1 MGEWLSRREA
11 ASPSSVLQGWQDGDG
26 DGDGDGV
33 DDGVDDGSVL
43 QGWRDGDGDNDVTMK
58 RRLTGWC

>member
-1 MGEWLSRREA
+1 MGDGVDEGVDDG
-11 ASPSSVLQGWQDGDG
+11 SVLQGWR

-43 QGWRDGDGDNDVTMK
+43 QGWRDGVHDDDVKMK
-58 RRLTGWC
+58 